1 MQPLNF
7 IANYYG
13 EKFGFYFTWLVNYT
27 AWLLPLALVGLL
39 FFMFQ
44 IVDIYRGNKEAMV
57 PFNACKEEGMN
68 VLNKRSG
75 SIKEA
80 ETAWKQ
86 VEEKCLEKYPLGA
99 VNLGSLDNEYNFYF
113 MLIVAVWCTIFVENW
128 KRKQNLIANKWMM
141 RDFKETQMERPGYH
155 ANIGV

>member
-57 PFNACKEEGMN
+57 PFNACYKQE
-68 VLNKRSG
+68 R
-75 SIKEA
+75 IKMDHIPSE
-80 ETAWKQ
+80 
-86 VEEKCLEKYPLGA
+86 
-99 VNLGSLDNEYNFYF
+99 
-113 MLIVAVWCTIFVENW
+113 VA
-128 KRKQNLIANKWMM
+128 
-141 RDFKETQMERPGYH
+141 
-155 ANIGV
+155 